1 MSLLKDHIAKLAEGL
16 DLTELEAEEAMR
28 EIMQGGATEAQI
40 AAYLMGLRMKGE
52 TIDEITG
59 SVRAMRERAIRI
71 PIADPQVVDTCGTG
85 GDKSHTFNISTAA
98 ALVVAGGGVTVA
110 KHGNRSV
117 SSQSGSAD

>member
-16 DLTELEAEEAMR
+16 DLTELEAEETMR

-85 GDKSHTFNISTAA
+85 GDKSHTFNIS
-98 ALVVAGGGVTVA
+98 
-110 KHGNRSV
+110 
-117 SSQSGSAD
+117 